1 MKDEEIRKWIDGK
14 LDDDTDPEKIKE
26 ALEDRGWDTSVL
38 DEMLDQDTQNEDS
51 DEESVQASENQSED
65 SSREEEQSDN
75 IELDQGHSVSK
86 SQSKDLNKSHQVEK
100 AENIAENLETSVSDN
115 LRNILAVIFLSVA
128 LITVGFALIP
138 TDLGEQQNTEDQV
151 TKSSNDLYPPES
163 FEGVEVE
170 LKQGIAKPSRPN
182 VEPGNQVAF
191 INNNSYKLRIEFEG
205 GGNDLRLPAKSY
217 GTRSFN
223 TITYYSGFR
232 NGTESVKG
240 SIFVR

>member
-1 MKDEEIRKWIDGK
+1 MEDEEIRKWIDGK
-14 LDDDTDPEKIKE
+14 LDEGTDPEKIKE

-38 DEMLDQDTQNEDS
+38 NKMLDQDTQDEDS
-51 DEESVQASENQSED
+51 DEESSQASENQSED
-65 SSREEEQSDN
+65 SSGEKEKSDN
-75 IELDQGHSVSK
+75 IELDQGQSVSK

-100 AENIAENLETSVSDN
+100 AEDIAKSLEKSVSDN
-115 LRNILAVIFLSVA
+115 LRNILAVIFLSVV
-128 LITVGFALIP
+128 LITVSFALIP
-138 TDLGEQQNTEDQV
+138 TDLEQKQDTGD
-151 TKSSNDLYPPES
+151 KISGSSEDLYPPES

-170 LKQGIAKPSRPN
+170 LKQGIAKPARPN

-205 GGNDLRLPAKSY
+205 GENDLRLPAKGY